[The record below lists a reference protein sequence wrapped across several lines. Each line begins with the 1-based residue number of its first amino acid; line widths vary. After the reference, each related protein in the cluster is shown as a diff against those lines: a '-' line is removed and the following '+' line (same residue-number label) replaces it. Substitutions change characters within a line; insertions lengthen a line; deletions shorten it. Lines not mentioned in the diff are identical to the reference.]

1 MVTADTDVAE
11 LLSLVQST
19 GRKEEESTKY
29 IDSMAELV
37 KKGMK
42 KTNIIITKFCI
53 QTFSSIFLGIETATV
68 DLKKETEEKIWQEGI
83 LRHVPVFGNIVNWWS
98 PPAKN
103 AVKGR
108 WLDLEAGVVRSTE
121 VIYEKKAQVEES
133 DGNENVPSTA
143 DDVPME

>member
-37 KKGMK
+37 KKG
-42 KTNIIITKFCI
+42 
-53 QTFSSIFLGIETATV
+53 IETATV

-83 LRHVPVFGNIVNWWS
+83 LRHVPVFGNLVNWWS

-121 VIYEKKAQVEES
+121 VIYEKKAQIEES
-133 DGNENVPSTA
+133 DGNENVTVAA